1 MKSSKII
8 IDGEEK
14 EISLGISEEEIE
26 NNEDLEDTIDLT
38 EILEKIDGE
47 S

>member
-38 EILEKIDGE
+38 EILEKIDGK